1 MNDNEILNFIAEAG
15 TLKRVRRSGWD
26 MLGIPDS
33 ESVAE
38 HSFRC
43 AVIGYVLA
51 KVEKADTGKVVLM
64 CLFNDI
70 HEARIGDPHKV
81 AHRYLNVREAEK
93 TAFDELLKGLGA
105 ELKSDL
111 ANLRKEH
118 DAQKTTESL
127 VSRDAD
133 LLECLIQAK
142 EYSARG
148 FVAARKFFKKA
159 PGHLR
164 TKSAK
169 KLWESASGWDP
180 DAWWEK
186 LTSFER

>member
-1 MNDNEILNFIAEAG
+1 MQNLLNFIAEAG

-51 KVEKADTGKVVLM
+51 KMEKADTGKVVLM

-81 AHRYLNVREAEK
+81 AHRYLNVREAESA
-93 TAFDELLKGLGA
+93 AFGELIKDLDGEIKFDLG
-105 ELKSDL
+105 SH
-111 ANLRKEH
+111 RKEY
-118 DAQKTTESL
+118 DAQDTPES
-127 VSRDAD
+127 VISRDAD

-148 FVAARKFFKKA
+148 FVSARKFFKKA
-159 PGHLR
+159 PAHLK

-169 KLWESASGWDP
+169 KLWESTAEWDP

-186 LTSFER
+186 LARFER